1 MVRILTVAEAV
12 AWKVHFLVDW
22 PYPIPGSE
30 VKVLFASHEALR
42 AQVVAL
48 TAGLRDT
55 LTEIHL
61 NLGCD
66 PDCEEK
72 RHVLLPD
79 IGWLIP

>member
-1 MVRILTVAEAV
+1 MSTILTVEQVACIQEKWADEASTCP
-12 AWKVHFLVDW
+12 WDEL
-22 PYPIPGSE
+22 I
-30 VKVLFASHEALR
+30 ASHEALR

-48 TAGLRDT
+48 TAALRDT

-72 RHVLLPD
+72 RHVLLPNIEEENED
-79 IGWLIP
+79 Y